1 MSLKEFKKD
10 LIDMAKLF
18 LPAIIIA
25 WLITTYL
32 IANAVVPSG
41 SMETTIMTNSRLIGN
56 RLAYKFGEKPERG
69 DIIIFRYP
77 DDESLYFVKRLI
89 GLPGDTVEI
98 IPNDSDDGYG
108 YVKINGERVNEPYLN
123 EQMEVTEYLKF
134 NVPEKSYFFLGDNRN
149 HSNDARYWDTTYV
162 AEEKLVAKVLFQYW
176 KGFKAFRTEETT

>member
-77 DDESLYFVKRLI
+77 DEPIFRKKAYRT
-89 GLPGDTVEI
+89 PWR
-98 IPNDSDDGYG
+98 YG
-108 YVKINGERVNEPYLN
+108 
-123 EQMEVTEYLKF
+123 
-134 NVPEKSYFFLGDNRN
+134 
-149 HSNDARYWDTTYV
+149 
-162 AEEKLVAKVLFQYW
+162 
-176 KGFKAFRTEETT
+176 